1 MTKVTVN
8 TLQAHKAAGEKFA
21 VITAYDASFSRV
33 VDEAGIEVI
42 LVGDSLG
49 MVLQGNDSTLPV
61 TVDDMAYHT
70 TAVIRGS
77 KHCLV
82 IADMPFGSYTTLP
95 QALDTA
101 VELMSAGAHMVKVE
115 GGQWLLESITA
126 LNERG
131 IPVCGHLG
139 LTPQSVNTL
148 GGYKVQGRDEG
159 SAGAIVRDAMAVAAA
174 GASLLVLEC
183 VPTDLASR
191 ISSELSIPVIG
202 IGAGPGT
209 DAQVLVL
216 HDMLGLSARSPRF
229 VRNFM
234 DGQDSIQA
242 ALGAYNEAVKNGSF
256 PAPEHSFSQ

>member
-1 MTKVTVN
+1 MSKVTVS

-49 MVLQGNDSTLPV
+49 MVLHGTDSTLPV

-70 TAVIRGS
+70 SAVISGC
-77 KHCLV
+77 KDCLV
-82 IADMPFGSYTTLP
+82 IADMPFGSYFTLP
-95 QALDTA
+95 QTLETA
-101 VELMSAGAHMVKVE
+101 AELMSAGAHMVKME

-148 GGYKVQGRDEG
+148 GGYKVQGRDED
-159 SAGAIVRDAMAVAAA
+159 SAEVIVRDALALEAA

-183 VPTDLASR
+183 VPTNLAGL
-191 ISSELSIPVIG
+191 ISSKLSIPVIG
-202 IGAGPGT
+202 IGAGPET

-216 HDMLGLSARSPRF
+216 HDMLGLSVKAPRF

-234 DGQDSIQA
+234 DGQHSIQG
-242 ALGAYNEAVKNGSF
+242 ALSAYNEAVKNGSF
-256 PAPEHSFSQ
+256 PTPEHSFSQ